1 MYVKKIG
8 NKHKKNFKRCKMKDN
23 ITMLYPL
30 VLETELAR
38 KTKEIIEK
46 IKKQNE
52 QRYRPANDNKR

>member
-1 MYVKKIG
+1 
-8 NKHKKNFKRCKMKDN
+8 MKDN